1 MRGESQRAKG
11 TRSSAILQKPRTLRL
26 TEIEYPARYI
36 GWRSEWVSHPRKM
49 GVQWIRVMSMNAD
62 PSRRNF
68 EIKRFGVAP
77 RFYGTFTDIPED
89 ERAWFFDYKG
99 EYEHA

>member
-1 MRGESQRAKG
+1 
-11 TRSSAILQKPRTLRL
+11 
-26 TEIEYPARYI
+26 
-36 GWRSEWVSHPRKM
+36 
-49 GVQWIRVMSMNAD
+49 MSMNAD